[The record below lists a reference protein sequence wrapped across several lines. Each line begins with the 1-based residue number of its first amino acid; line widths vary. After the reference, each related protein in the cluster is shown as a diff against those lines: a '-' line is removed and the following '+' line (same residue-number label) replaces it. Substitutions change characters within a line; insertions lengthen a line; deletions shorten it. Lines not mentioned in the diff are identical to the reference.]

1 MPRLH
6 FFAANKNYANVP
18 NTIFKTLLLQQKFP
32 TLHFAE
38 RSYRTLPLRCWY
50 AQPSKEFSRT
60 FYSGSRKTLRRV
72 LTLKRRMTVPFSRN
86 TLSKTLTKFQ
96 KKEETT
102 WFERKT
108 RHQVVLLKPRRH
120 GFNANS
126 RTPCGFPQKLA
137 TKRLNEN
144 ARTPRGF
151 NS

>member
-1 MPRLH
+1 MPRLY
-6 FFAANKNYANVP
+6 FFAANKNYTTVQNS
-18 NTIFKTLLLQQKFP
+18 ISKTLLLQQKFP

-50 AQPSKEFSRT
+50 AQPSKEFSRI

-72 LTLKRRMTVPFSRN
+72 LTLNRGMAVPFSRN

-126 RTPCGFPQKLA
+126 RTPCGFPPKLA
-137 TKRLNEN
+137 TKQLNEN
-144 ARTPRGF
+144 AQTPRGF